1 MERIQDSLHKREP
14 DGHKVLLR
22 DHSACLWRP
31 CRRLSGEKNLLRD
44 GGRHVT
50 RRKASKG
57 NWTMFLSGL
66 FIENFRTFGC
76 ETNGRHLE
84 MKLRRGLN
92 VLAGENDSGK
102 TAVID
107 ALRHILWT
115 TSFEY
120 HRLTEDDFHVSG
132 EGRANSLRVS
142 CVFSGL
148 SDRDAARFL
157 EWLSVDEQ
165 GKPILQV
172 WLDATR
178 MDDSHSRASGRR
190 RVAATVRSGKNGDGP
205 AIEGEIREFLR
216 ATYLRPLRDAEGE
229 LAAGKGSRLSQIL
242 QSHPEFQDQGTDD
255 FDQAVPEVLPK
266 TLVGIMRHAEHRIA
280 NNDVI
285 TAARKQLNEEYLDR
299 FSIADDTLTGSIGV
313 ARSTELRQILEKL
326 ELQLDPPADLELP
339 TPRGLG
345 FNNVLFMATELLL
358 LGEAA
363 TGAVPLLLI
372 EEPEAHL
379 HPQMQLR
386 LMDFLEDKCLRAD
399 SSVQVLLTTHS
410 PNLASNVDLE
420 SITLMHKGRAFS
432 LASDCTK
439 LDGSD
444 YRFLRRFLD
453 VTKANLFF
461 AKGVVIVEGDA
472 ENILLPLLAE
482 LLDRSFSKNG
492 ISVVNVG
499 HVGLF
504 RYARIFQRKDG
515 KEMPVRVACLADR
528 DIPPE
533 IASYYVPK
541 RKNKKGDV
549 LSTFD
554 SDFDEDKI
562 QKKITALM
570 ARDGGSVKTFVSPVW
585 TLEHDLATN
594 PELAEYVHVAIQLAR
609 QLKKKPEGYGE
620 PKIRKPIV
628 RQARQEIKEWRDDNL
643 SAGEIA
649 AKVYEDLYR
658 ERASKAEAALVL
670 AELLR
675 HKRPHPEKV
684 REMLPDYIND
694 AIDYVTGKTDSG
706 EESDAVGN

>member
-1 MERIQDSLHKREP
+1 MY
-14 DGHKVLLR
+14 
-22 DHSACLWRP
+22 
-31 CRRLSGEKNLLRD
+31 LSD
-44 GGRHVT
+44 
-50 RRKASKG
+50 
-57 NWTMFLSGL
+57 L
-66 FIENFRTFGC
+66 FIENFRIFGS
-76 ETNGRHLE
+76 EAEGKHLR
-84 MKLRRGLN
+84 MKLRSGLN

-102 TAVID
+102 TAVVD
-107 ALRHILWT
+107 AFRHILWT

-120 HRLTEDDFHVSG
+120 HRLTEDDFHVSS

-148 SDRDAARFL
+148 LEREAARFL

-165 GKPILQV
+165 GAPILQV
-172 WLDATR
+172 WLHATR
-178 MDDSHSRASGRR
+178 MDGSRGGARARR
-190 RVAATVRSGKNGDGP
+190 RVAVTVRSGKNGDGP

-242 QSHPEFQDQGTDD
+242 QSHPGFQDQGTDD
-255 FDQAVPEVLPK
+255 FDQANPKTLPK
-266 TLVGIMRHAEHRIA
+266 TLVGIMRHAEDRIS

-326 ELQLDPPADLELP
+326 ELRLDPPAGLDLP

-358 LGEAA
+358 LGEAT
-363 TGAVPLLLI
+363 TGVVPLLLI

-386 LMDFLEDKCLRAD
+386 LMDFLDDKCTRTD

-410 PNLASNVDLE
+410 PNLASTVDLE
-420 SITLMHKGRAFS
+420 SVTLMHKGEAFS

-439 LDGSD
+439 LDRSD

-461 AKGVVIVEGDA
+461 AKGVIIVEGDA

-482 LLDRSFSKNG
+482 LLDRSFSRNG
-492 ISVVNVG
+492 VSVVNVG

-515 KEMPVRVACLADR
+515 KETPIRVACLADR
-528 DIPPE
+528 DIPPK
-533 IASYYVPK
+533 IASSYVPK
-541 RKNKKGDV
+541 QKNKKDEE
-549 LSTFD
+549 LATYD
-554 SDFDEDKI
+554 SDFKKDEIEEKI
-562 QKKITALM
+562 NSLK
-570 ARDGGSVKTFVSPVW
+570 ARDWGSVKTFVSPVW

-594 PELAEYVHVAIQLAR
+594 SELAEYVHVAIQLAR
-609 QLKKKPEGYGE
+609 RLKKKPEGLGVSE
-620 PKIRKPIV
+620 IRKPIV
-628 RQARQEIKEWRDDNL
+628 RQAREEISKWRNDGL
-643 SAGEIA
+643 GAGEIA
-649 AKVYEDLYR
+649 AKVYEDLCR
-658 ERASKAEAALVL
+658 KRASKAEAALVL
-670 AELLR
+670 AEILHR
-675 HKRPHPEKV
+675 KRPSPEKL
-684 REMLPDYIND
+684 REMLPNYIVD
-694 AIDYVTGKTDSG
+694 AIDYVTGQDGSG
-706 EESDAVGN
+706 ENANAVGN

>member
-1 MERIQDSLHKREP
+1 
-14 DGHKVLLR
+14 
-22 DHSACLWRP
+22 
-31 CRRLSGEKNLLRD
+31 
-44 GGRHVT
+44 
-50 RRKASKG
+50 
-57 NWTMFLSGL
+57 MFLSDL
-66 FIENFRTFGC
+66 FIENFRVFGC
-76 ETNGRHLE
+76 EADGDHLQ
-84 MKLRRGLN
+84 MKLRPGLN

-107 ALRHILWT
+107 AIRHVLWT

-120 HRLTEDDFHVSG
+120 HRVNEDDFHVSG
-132 EGRANSLRVS
+132 EGRAKSLRVS
-142 CVFSGL
+142 CVFAGL
-148 SDRDAARFL
+148 SEQDAARFL

-165 GKPILQV
+165 GMPILQV
-172 WLDATR
+172 WLHATR
-178 MDDSHSRASGRR
+178 MDDSHSRATGRR
-190 RVAATVRSGKNGDGP
+190 RVAVTVRSGKNGDGP

-242 QSHPEFQDQGTDD
+242 QSHPEFHDQGTDD
-255 FDQAVPEVLPK
+255 FDQADPETLPK

-280 NNDVI
+280 KNDVI

-326 ELQLDPPADLELP
+326 ELRLDPPADLELP

-363 TGAVPLLLI
+363 TGVVPLLLI

-386 LMDFLEDKCLRAD
+386 LMDFLDDKCTQRD
-399 SSVQVLLTTHS
+399 SSAQVLLTTHS
-410 PNLASNVDLE
+410 PNLTSQIDLQC
-420 SITLMHKGRAFS
+420 ITLMHKGRAFS

-439 LDGSD
+439 LDMSD

-482 LLDRSFSKNG
+482 ILDQSFSKNG
-492 ISVVNVG
+492 VSVVNVG

-504 RYARIFQRKDG
+504 RYARIFQREDG
-515 KEMPVRVACLADR
+515 KESPIRVACLTDR

-533 IASYYVPK
+533 IASSYVPK
-541 RKNKKGDV
+541 RKNNKGEEQP
-549 LSTFD
+549 TYD
-554 SDFDEDKI
+554 SELGEDKI
-562 QKKITALM
+562 TEKVARLK
-570 ARDGGSVKTFVSPVW
+570 ARDGGSVQTFVSPGW

-594 PELAEYVHVAIQLAR
+594 PVLAESVHVAIQLAKR
-609 QLKKKPEGYGE
+609 LKNQPDGLDDTKACTVIKKA
-620 PKIRKPIV
+620 K
-628 RQARQEIKEWRDDNL
+628 QEIAKWRSDGT
-643 SAGEIA
+643 SADEIA
-649 AKVYEDLYR
+649 ANVYKDLYLKN
-658 ERASKAEAALVL
+658 ASKPETAQVL
-670 AELLR
+670 AEVLR
-675 HKRPHPEKV
+675 RNPPEPEQL
-684 REMLPDYIND
+684 REMLPDYIID
-694 AIDYVTGKTDSG
+694 AIDYVTGQDDPG
-706 EESDAVGN
+706 ENTDAVGD